1 MGMNINRV
9 DGDEQVKLLLQ
20 QIQFFNMHF
29 HASENQPEQAAFHQL
44 MRESKNRCQ
53 LWLLCVAEPNTIWLK
68 QDVASP
74 NQEWLLGGVG
84 LPEEMACHI
93 PQKVLQEHLDE
104 EEISFWN
111 IK

>member
-1 MGMNINRV
+1 MNINRV
-9 DGDEQVKLLLQ
+9 DDNEQVKLLLQ

-53 LWLLCVAEPNTIWLK
+53 LWLLCVAEPNNIWLK
-68 QDVASP
+68 EDVSSS
-74 NQEWLLGGVG
+74 NHEWLLGGVG